1 MSKLRVT
8 LAGLMVAGL
17 AISSATAQLAPKRIV
32 PIGGDGTIIIDLT
45 HPRGTNKSDNI
56 YEICFVWRLSE
67 RGKLTYVRLYPNRKG
82 QIETEERE
90 ITVPGQCHDILVRDS
105 DKIKA
110 VSSDGPI
117 QISYRLIK

>member
-1 MSKLRVT
+1 MFVFRILSAALLAACVT
-8 LAGLMVAGL
+8 M
-17 AISSATAQLAPKRIV
+17 SSAQAQLVPKRIV
-32 PIGGDGTIIIDLT
+32 PVAGGGTIIFNLT

-56 YEICFVWRLSE
+56 YEVCLIWRLSE
-67 RGKLTYVRLYPNRKG
+67 RGKLVYVRIYKDRKG
-82 QIETEERE
+82 RIQTEERE
-90 ITVPGQCHDILVRDS
+90 ISVPGRCHDILVKDG